1 MAVIS
6 KGQTFA
12 AGDQVTASKLNNLV
26 DNATFTSGAVDNT
39 STQLSGGAIIV
50 KDGGVTTAKLND
62 GAVTTAKIAD
72 ANVTTAKIADS
83 NVTTAK
89 IADANVTTAKIA
101 DSNVTTAKIENLSNY
116 TVLGNVSGGAA
127 APAEVSILDQDDM
140 ASDSNT
146 AIATQQSIKAYVDA
160 RSIKIASY
168 EKASGNTPSTIS
180 LPVTEVSDPS
190 NIGSVSSGTVTLAA
204 GTYLVAFNGEFS
216 EEDGDLNDFYTV
228 QLRHNG
234 AARTGDKISETGS
247 ASTYIFIS
255 HTIFV
260 SSNSSQ
266 TVDIRLTKSGSITT
280 LNYRNVS
287 LNFIK
292 IA

>member
-1 MAVIS
+1 MAAIS
-6 KGQTFA
+6 KGTTFA
-12 AGDQVTASKLNNLV
+12 TGDQVTASGLNNLV
-26 DNATFTSGAVDNT
+26 DNSTFASGAVDNT

-62 GAVTTAKIAD
+62 GAVTTAKISD

-101 DSNVTTAKIENLSNY
+101 DSNVTTAKI
-116 TVLGNVSGGAA
+116 A
-127 APAEVSILDQDDM
+127 
-140 ASDSNT
+140 DSNVTFAKLADVIDDNTMAT
-146 AIATQQSIKAYVDA
+146 ATDTTLATSESIKAYVDA
-160 RSIKIASY
+160 SSVKIASY
-168 EKASGNTPSTIS
+168 EKASGSTGSTIV

-204 GTYLVAFNGEFS
+204 GTYLVVFNGEFA
-216 EEDGDLNDFYTV
+216 EDDNDLGDFFTV
-228 QLRHNG
+228 SLRHNG
-234 AARTGDKISETGS
+234 AVQTSDKIDETGS
-247 ASTYIFIS
+247 IGTYVS
-255 HTIFV
+255 KSRTILV
-260 SSNSSQ
+260 SGDSSQ
-266 TVDIRLTKSGSITT
+266 TVDIRLTESGSTT
-280 LNYRNVS
+280 LYYRNVS

>member
-1 MAVIS
+1 MAAIS
-6 KGQTFA
+6 KGTTFA
-12 AGDQVTASKLNNLV
+12 TGDQVTASRLNNLV
-26 DNATFTSGAVDNT
+26 DNSTFASGAVDNT

-101 DSNVTTAKIENLSNY
+101 DSNVTTAKI
-116 TVLGNVSGGAA
+116 A
-127 APAEVSILDQDDM
+127 
-140 ASDSNT
+140 DSNVTFAKLADVIDDDTMAT
-146 AIATQQSIKAYVDA
+146 ATDTTLATSESIKAYVDA
-160 RSIKIASY
+160 NSVKIASY
-168 EKASGNTPSTIS
+168 EKASGSTLSTIV

-204 GTYLVAFNGEFS
+204 GTYLVAYQGEFA
-216 EEDGDLNDFYTV
+216 EEDNDSNDFYTV

-234 AARTGDKISETGS
+234 TARTSDTVNETGS
-247 ASTYIFIS
+247 ISTYVFKS
-255 HTIFV
+255 HTMVVF
-260 SSNSSQ
+260 SNSSQ
-266 TVDIRLTKSGSITT
+266 TVDIRLTETGGTN
-280 LNYRNVS
+280 LYYRNVY
-287 LNFIK
+287 LIVTK
-292 IA
+292 LT

>member
-1 MAVIS
+1 MAAIS
-6 KGQTFA
+6 KGTTFA
-12 AGDQVTASKLNNLV
+12 TGDQVTASGLNNLV
-26 DNATFTSGAVDNT
+26 DNSTFASGAVDNT

-101 DSNVTTAKIENLSNY
+101 DSNVTTAKI
-116 TVLGNVSGGAA
+116 A
-127 APAEVSILDQDDM
+127 
-140 ASDSNT
+140 DSNVTFAKLADVIDDGTMAT
-146 AIATQQSIKAYVDA
+146 ATDTTLATSESIKAYVDA
-160 RSIKIASY
+160 SGIKTARY
-168 EKASGNTPSTIS
+168 ESASGNTSGSIV
-180 LPVTEVSDPS
+180 LPVTEVFDPG

-204 GTYLVAFNGEFS
+204 GTYLVVFNGEFA
-216 EEDGDLNDFYTV
+216 EDDNDLGDFFTV
-228 QLRHNG
+228 SLRHNG
-234 AARTGDKISETGS
+234 AVQTSDKIDETGS
-247 ASTYIFIS
+247 IGTYVS
-255 HTIFV
+255 KSRTILV
-260 SSNSSQ
+260 SGDSSQ
-266 TVDIRLTKSGSITT
+266 TVDIRLTESGSTT
-280 LNYRNVS
+280 LYYRNVS